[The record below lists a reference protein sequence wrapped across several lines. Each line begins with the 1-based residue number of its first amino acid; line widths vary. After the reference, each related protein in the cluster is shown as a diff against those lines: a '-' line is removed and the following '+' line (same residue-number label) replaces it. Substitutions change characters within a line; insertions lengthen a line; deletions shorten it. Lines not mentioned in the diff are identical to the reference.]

1 MQLVDLANSGNRGGI
16 MTERMVSERT
26 RRPTGKTIKVRT
38 LIVDP
43 NPTTR
48 VHVKDALR
56 GLEIIE
62 SVAEKSSFNGLV
74 EFLKETPVNVALFD
88 SNLQDQDIFEIVG
101 ELKKHPIGAKI
112 KYVLIGTEFDEAAKA
127 RGAELGINGYV
138 VKPIDMRSI
147 EMAVMDAIRPP
158 DSSVSKAIPDA
169 LRQILNKFRQVSLF
183 FGFSDV
189 ELIRMLKICKSRRI
203 PSGSFLFKE
212 GDKGDSLFVVIA
224 GQIDITKSQNG
235 TSQVLVSME
244 AGDCFGEMAIID
256 SEPRMADAVAASD
269 ATVLEINQ
277 SVINE
282 NEDITSLK
290 LVRQLAILLVRKLR
304 ASSG

>member
-1 MQLVDLANSGNRGGI
+1 
-16 MTERMVSERT
+16 MTERMASERT

-38 LIVDP
+38 LVVDP

-62 SVAEKSSFNGLV
+62 SVSEKSSFNGLV
-74 EFLKETPVNVALFD
+74 EFLKDTSVDVALLD
-88 SNLQDQDIFEIVG
+88 SGAPDQDIFKIVG
-101 ELKKHPIGAKI
+101 ELKKHPVGAKI
-112 KYVLIGTEFDEAAKA
+112 KYVIIGDEYDKAAKTK
-127 RGAELGINGYV
+127 GAEAGVNGYIK
-138 VKPIDMRSI
+138 KPIDMRGI

-158 DSSVSKAIPDA
+158 DSSVARAIPDS

-203 PSGSFLFKE
+203 PSGNFLFKE

-269 ATVLEINQ
+269 ATVLEVNQ
-277 SVINE
+277 SVIND

-290 LVRQLAILLVRKLR
+290 LVRQLAILLVKKLR
-304 ASSG
+304 ASS

>member
-1 MQLVDLANSGNRGGI
+1 
-16 MTERMVSERT
+16 MTERLGSERT
-26 RRPTGKTIKVRT
+26 RRPAGKTIKVRT

-74 EFLKETPVNVALFD
+74 EFLKDTPVNVALFD
-88 SNLQDQDIFEIVG
+88 SNLQGQDIYEIVA

-112 KYVLIGTEFDEAAKA
+112 KYVLIGNEFDEAAKA

-138 VKPIDMRSI
+138 VKPIDMKSI

-158 DSSVSKAIPDA
+158 DSSISKAIPDA

-203 PSGSFLFKE
+203 PAGSFLFKE

-224 GQIDITKSQNG
+224 GQIDISKSQNG

-277 SVINE
+277 SVIND

-304 ASSG
+304 ASAG

>member
-1 MQLVDLANSGNRGGI
+1 MA
-16 MTERMVSERT
+16 ERMVSERA

-38 LIVDP
+38 LVVDP

-48 VHVKDALR
+48 VHIKDALR

-62 SVAEKSSFNGLV
+62 SVNEKSSFHGLV
-74 EFLKETPVNVALFD
+74 EFLKDNPVNVALFD
-88 SNLQDQDIFEIVG
+88 VNVPDQDIYSLVA
-101 ELKKHPIGAKI
+101 ELKKHPVGAKI
-112 KYVLIGTEFDEAAKA
+112 KYILIGEEFDEAAKSK
-127 RGAELGINGYV
+127 GSQVGINAYV
-138 VKPIDMRSI
+138 NRPIDMRSI

-158 DSSVSKAIPDA
+158 DSSMAKPIPDA

-183 FGFSDV
+183 FGFSDM

-203 PSGSFLFKE
+203 PAGSFLFKE

-269 ATVLEINQ
+269 ATVLEVNQ
-277 SVINE
+277 SVIND

-290 LVRQLAILLVRKLR
+290 LVRQLAILLVKKLR
-304 ASSG
+304 AANS